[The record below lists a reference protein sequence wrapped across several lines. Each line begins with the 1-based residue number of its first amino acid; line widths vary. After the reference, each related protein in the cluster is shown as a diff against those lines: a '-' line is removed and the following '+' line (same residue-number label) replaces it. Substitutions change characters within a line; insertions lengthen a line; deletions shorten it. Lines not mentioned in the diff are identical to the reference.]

1 MKHREKKYGGA
12 LDRLCIQRVFLVVRA
27 AFLTGRTAVVFLLF
41 FLFASMSA
49 YAAEDTGWLDRQ
61 NLFLT
66 EQLNALS
73 DFRVT
78 YQWGDKVAAIDGNF
92 LPYWL
97 VTDQNLSSMRQQR
110 INPATGSGLFL
121 IQGRESTLPE
131 NLYSVQGVICNE
143 EGVPLISEAAL
154 FQSMN
159 HLFSTFLGEGTE
171 EIIQF
176 VATDGRTIS
185 FPTEN
190 KVPGKDTYDAATEFQ
205 VLKNAIIGHQTTEWR
220 IFTDSGET
228 PKIQSVGTTYI
239 EINLSEQKLY
249 YYENGEQKLVTDIVT
264 GNEKLKR
271 ETPQGFFRVY
281 GKQTNRTLR
290 GDGYKAF
297 VQYWMPIYRNIGI
310 HDASWR
316 KSFGGAIYTNAGSHG
331 CINLP
336 SQAAR
341 QLYGMIAVHT
351 PVLVFK

>member
-12 LDRLCIQRVFLVVRA
+12 LDRLCVQRVFLVVRA
-27 AFLTGRTAVVFLLF
+27 AVLTGRTAAVFLLF

-143 EGVPLISEAAL
+143 EGVPLIIFYL
-154 FQSMN
+154 FRGGHRRN
-159 HLFSTFLGEGTE
+159 H
-171 EIIQF
+171 
-176 VATDGRTIS
+176 TICC
-185 FPTEN
+185 
-190 KVPGKDTYDAATEFQ
+190 
-205 VLKNAIIGHQTTEWR
+205 HRW
-220 IFTDSGET
+220 
-228 PKIQSVGTTYI
+228 
-239 EINLSEQKLY
+239 
-249 YYENGEQKLVTDIVT
+249 
-264 GNEKLKR
+264 
-271 ETPQGFFRVY
+271 
-281 GKQTNRTLR
+281 
-290 GDGYKAF
+290 
-297 VQYWMPIYRNIGI
+297 
-310 HDASWR
+310 
-316 KSFGGAIYTNAGSHG
+316 
-331 CINLP
+331 
-336 SQAAR
+336 
-341 QLYGMIAVHT
+341 
-351 PVLVFK
+351 

>member
-12 LDRLCIQRVFLVVRA
+12 LDRLCVQRVFLVVRA

-49 YAAEDTGWLDRQ
+49 YAVEDTGWLDRQ

-143 EGVPLISEAAL
+143 EG
-154 FQSMN
+154 
-159 HLFSTFLGEGTE
+159 
-171 EIIQF
+171 
-176 VATDGRTIS
+176 
-185 FPTEN
+185 
-190 KVPGKDTYDAATEFQ
+190 
-205 VLKNAIIGHQTTEWR
+205 
-220 IFTDSGET
+220 
-228 PKIQSVGTTYI
+228 
-239 EINLSEQKLY
+239 
-249 YYENGEQKLVTDIVT
+249 
-264 GNEKLKR
+264 
-271 ETPQGFFRVY
+271 FR
-281 GKQTNRTLR
+281 
-290 GDGYKAF
+290 
-297 VQYWMPIYRNIGI
+297 
-310 HDASWR
+310 
-316 KSFGGAIYTNAGSHG
+316 
-331 CINLP
+331 
-336 SQAAR
+336 
-341 QLYGMIAVHT
+341 
-351 PVLVFK
+351 